1 MNRRQRR
8 NKKIFKNKIL
18 ILKGLQGGALLLIC
32 AKKFF
37 KINFDFELGVFKG
50 LAP

>member
-18 ILKGLQGGALLLIC
+18 ILKGLQGESLLLIC
-32 AKKFF
+32 AKRFF